1 MAKKDI
7 ENCPYV
13 KDMCGIPICRL
24 NVLPCEAVE
33 DKLCDCITEEMEKED
48 AKTESIHDCDK

>member
-13 KDMCGIPICRL
+13 EDMCGIPVCRL
-24 NVLPCEAVE
+24 NVLPCESVE
-33 DKLCDCITEEMEKED
+33 DKLCDCITEEMEKDD
-48 AKTESIHDCDK
+48 ATK